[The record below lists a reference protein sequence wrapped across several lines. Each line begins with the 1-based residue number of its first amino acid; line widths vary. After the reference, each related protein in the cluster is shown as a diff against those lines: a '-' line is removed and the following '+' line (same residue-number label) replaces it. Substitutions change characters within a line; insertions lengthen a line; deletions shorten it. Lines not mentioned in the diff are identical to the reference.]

1 MDTTESTEQNAQ
13 VIAVFPDKVKISVK
27 DLEIFK
33 NVDETLKVGSYLKIE
48 DSENASLIA
57 IIENFQISIRD
68 VKDENGEIKHV
79 REHLI
84 EAFPLGVLRDGKF
97 ERGGDS
103 LAIPPKNVT
112 PATVDEIKKIYEE
125 SIEVKESFTFS
136 TLASNPTVKV
146 PVNGNKFFNKHIAI
160 VGSTGSG
167 KSHTLS
173 SIIQKAVSTKD
184 GDFSLNNSH
193 VIIFDIHSEYKSAFP
208 NANFIDI
215 SNLALPYWLL
225 NSEELE
231 EILLDTG
238 ERDNYNQS
246 SVFRKLVTENK
257 KKHNPSLTKVFY
269 DTPLFFDITEVQNA
283 LYNLK
288 NETKNSKASSRY
300 MIVDD
305 SYTCTDSSTTV
316 DSGILLS
323 EEEKISK
330 YFKNEFQFHPT
341 KNQNVTKGDYAEG
354 TLDKFFVR
362 FQEKINQDRLSFLF
376 GSEAKT
382 ISFEK
387 TLENLLGYKTDNN
400 SNITVID
407 LSGVPFEVLSITVS
421 LISRL
426 IFEHGYFYKRLRCTS
441 NPSEKINND
450 IPILLVYEEAHKYV
464 PNSELVK
471 YRSSKKSIER
481 IAKEG
486 RKYGVT
492 LLLASQR
499 PSEISE
505 TIFSQCNN
513 FIAMRLTNPVD
524 QGYVKK
530 LLPDSL
536 GSLVDKMTSLK
547 QGEAILVGESIIL
560 PSIVKIDRCDPQPS
574 SNDIPYWELWKTEW
588 KGLNFEEL
596 KEEWYK

>member
-1 MDTTESTEQNAQ
+1 MSTENSTEPNAQ
-13 VIAVFPDKVKISVK
+13 VIAVFPDKVKITVK

-68 VKDENGEIKHV
+68 VKDENGDIKHV
-79 REHLI
+79 REHII
-84 EAFPLGVLRDGKF
+84 EAFPLGVLRNGKF

-103 LAIPPKNVT
+103 LAIPPKSVF
-112 PATVDEIKKIYEE
+112 PATIDEIKKIYEE
-125 SIEVKESFTFS
+125 SIEEKESFTFS
-136 TLASNPTVKV
+136 SLSSNPTVKV

-173 SIIQKAVSTKD
+173 SIIQKAVSEKD
-184 GDFSLNNSH
+184 GSFSLNNSH

-215 SNLALPYWLL
+215 TNLALPYWLL

-257 KKHNPSLTKVFY
+257 KKHNPGHVKVFY
-269 DTPLFFDITEVQNA
+269 DTPLFFDVTEIQNA

-288 NETKNSKASSRY
+288 NETKNSKSSNRY
-300 MIVDD
+300 MLIDG

-316 DSGILLS
+316 DTGVLLS
-323 EEEKISK
+323 EEEKLSK
-330 YFKNEFQFHPT
+330 YFEKEFQFHPT
-341 KNQNVTKGDYAEG
+341 KNQNITKGDYAEG

-376 GSEAKT
+376 GPDAKG
-382 ISFEK
+382 ISFEE
-387 TLENLLGYKTDNN
+387 TLKNLLGYKTDSK

-426 IFEHGYFYKRLRCTS
+426 IFEHGYFYKRLRCTT
-441 NPSEKINND
+441 NPLEKINND
-450 IPILLVYEEAHKYV
+450 VPILLVYEEAHKYV

-492 LLLASQR
+492 LMLASQR

-524 QGYVKK
+524 QSYVKK

-536 GSLVDKMTSLK
+536 GSLIEKMTSLK
-547 QGEAILVGESIIL
+547 QGDALLVGESIIL
-560 PSIVKIDRCDPQPS
+560 PSIVTIDRCSPQPS
-574 SNDIPYWELWKTEW
+574 SNDIPYWELWKNEW
-588 KGLNFEEL
+588 KEMNFEEL
-596 KEEWYK
+596 KKEWYK